1 MGELADELLDIYLF
15 GDYDEGYDERPPP
28 QCRYCGKSNGLFWQ
42 QVGDKWQLFETRPR
56 GHTAPHRCNRG
67 LTPQKI
73 IGNFEDIA

>member
-1 MGELADELLDIYLF
+1 MGELADELLDLYPYGVLVRIK
-15 GDYDEGYDERPPP
+15 RPLPR
-28 QCRYCGKSNGLFWQ
+28 CRYCGKGSGLFWQ